1 MDTFDKKKDICNK
14 AFDWDLYW
22 KDIDS
27 GVNHKTLLKRLQGHR
42 YYVYKSKM
50 EDVKS

>member
-1 MDTFDKKKDICNK
+1 MGISGKKKDICNMT
-14 AFDWDLYW
+14 FDWDLYW

-27 GVNHKTLLKRLQGHR
+27 RVKPKTLLKRVQGHR

-50 EDVKS
+50 EDGKS